1 MPQRRKDTIVPIDT
15 VIEISMDSVKH
26 VNRKQKLS

>member
-1 MPQRRKDTIVPIDT
+1 MPQRRKDTIVSIVT

-26 VNRKQKLS
+26 LNKKEKLS